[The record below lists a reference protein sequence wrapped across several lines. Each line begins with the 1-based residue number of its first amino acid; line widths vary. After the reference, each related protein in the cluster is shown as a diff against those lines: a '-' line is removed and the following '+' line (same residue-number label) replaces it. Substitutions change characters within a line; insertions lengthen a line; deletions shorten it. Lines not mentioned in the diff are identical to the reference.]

1 VSPPIIGYIQYNFNR
16 ERNTMNVK
24 TLIELLEQLDPN
36 AIVEIDTGD
45 DQIELEWDMV
55 TPAVY
60 KGQELVVFGA

>member
-1 VSPPIIGYIQYNFNR
+1 MVWGVSPYIIGNTSR
-16 ERNTMNVK
+16 EKMMNVK

-36 AIVEIDTGD
+36 AVVEIDTGD

>member
-1 VSPPIIGYIQYNFNR
+1 VVWGVSPYITFNNYR
-16 ERNTMNVK
+16 EKEMNVR

-36 AIVEIDTGD
+36 AVVEIDTGD

>member
-1 VSPPIIGYIQYNFNR
+1 M
-16 ERNTMNVK
+16 ENTMNVR

-36 AIVEIDTGD
+36 ASVEIDTGS

>member
-1 VSPPIIGYIQYNFNR
+1 VVDPPPSYITFNNYR
-16 ERNTMNVK
+16 EKEMNVK

-36 AIVEIDTGD
+36 AVVEIDTGD

>member
-1 VSPPIIGYIQYNFNR
+1 VVWGVSPYIIGNTSR
-16 ERNTMNVK
+16 EKMMNVK

-36 AIVEIDTGD
+36 AVVEIDTGD

>member
-16 ERNTMNVK
+16 EKEMNVR

-36 AIVEIDTGD
+36 AVVEIDTGD

-55 TPAVY
+55 TPATY
-60 KGQELVVFGA
+60 HGNEIVVFGA